1 MAEPTSL
8 MSVNAASGAYR
19 ASRDMTP
26 ESAGAA
32 TEAGSSFAEMVA
44 QSGRETVNAIR
55 DAEATAVTGLHG
67 GADTQAVVEATL
79 ELESTVQVAVSVRDK
94 LVEAYKEI
102 LAMPV

>member
-19 ASRDMTP
+19 TSRDMTATSAP
-26 ESAGAA
+26 E
-32 TEAGSSFAEMVA
+32 TDSFAEVLARSGQDAMTSIR
-44 QSGRETVNAIR
+44 QS
-55 DAEATAVTGLHG
+55 EATAMSGLQG
-67 GADTQAVVEATL
+67 NADTQAVVEATL

-102 LAMPV
+102 LNMPV